1 MKKILMK
8 KIKYKIFFI
17 IFLLY
22 IENDKCYQKHNER
35 LRKEERIKH
44 QNLSEEEKDKRRKK
58 VQERHQNLLE
68 VEKKKKRQYHC
79 ERNKNLS
86 EGQN

>member
-1 MKKILMK
+1 MT
-8 KIKYKIFFI
+8 
-17 IFLLY
+17 
-22 IENDKCYQKHNER
+22 NKCYQKHNER

-68 VEKKKKRQYHC
+68 VEKEKSVSIIVNVTKICLRDKT
-79 ERNKNLS
+79 K
-86 EGQN
+86 